1 MVAALQVG
9 FVQGLL
15 GSVVAA
21 GSALIAISS
30 VTTVFRRRRAEERF
44 LTVLTDSMRKTFTQD
59 KKVLEHAKEGELP
72 EKEKEALRGILLEAV
87 PKLKKTTDKD
97 LIERA
102 LKQPSPRG
110 RESYERKILS
120 QAARQALLELETTNA
135 AGRVGRT
142 AGESYSGEAQP
153 PGEPEAQDAGSQEV
167 TGQVTNQVGQVAQE
181 VRGTAEEVAEQAQ
194 EAAGEGK
201 RGDTAERTRPTED
214 LRNAALEAE
223 DLTGGKLE
231 GGKRPNLRR
240 AYFVGADLQE
250 AYFVGADLQGA
261 YLQEAD
267 LQGAYLQGADLLV
280 ADFRKANLQGGHLR
294 EANLQGAYLQGAN
307 LRDADLQG
315 VNLRGANV
323 QGANLQRAD
332 LREAD
337 LQGANL
343 QGANL
348 QVTDLEET
356 TGLIQEDI
364 EHAIGNERTKLP
376 EGLRRPDAWS
386 KRIEVQRAIIANRL
400 E

>member
-240 AYFVGADLQE
+240 AYLV
-250 AYFVGADLQGA
+250 
-261 YLQEAD
+261 
-267 LQGAYLQGADLLV
+267 GADLLV

-337 LQGANL
+337 LQGDFLREADLRVVDFRKANLQGADL